1 MAEENWVSVT
11 TRKEKNGRLSPT
23 AAFTPAT
30 PSTRPVAR
38 SSIIRVYQASSGA
51 MAPEKLWPETSSRS
65 RSVGS
70 SSGRLVNPRPDST
83 ASSAKAS

>member
-11 TRKEKNGRLSPT
+11 TRKEKKGRFSPT
-23 AAFTPAT
+23 AALMLAT
-30 PSTRPVAR
+30 PSMRPEAVS
-38 SSIIRVYQASSGA
+38 SSISVYQASSGA
-51 MAPEKLWPETSSRS
+51 MAPEKLAAETSSRS

-83 ASSAKAS
+83 ASSARAS